1 VTTAQAFDL
10 THVFNKTIAS
20 RVGHHES
27 WFLSFGISGRFCR
40 CDGAFFAPIP
50 TLCVAGQHPVLL
62 ASVRYSAC
70 PEWADAVGMGPFGT
84 ILSSLSVFL

>member
-27 WFLSFGISGRFCR
+27 WFLSFGITRPVRGRR
-40 CDGAFFAPIP
+40 
-50 TLCVAGQHPVLL
+50 
-62 ASVRYSAC
+62 
-70 PEWADAVGMGPFGT
+70 FG
-84 ILSSLSVFL
+84 